1 MYNYRKPIWLPVD
14 ATFEKEIYTMA
25 TQFTFPAIRGVQA
38 KKEYY
43 VAMVS
48 LYELIT
54 MNTSTDESASP
65 EERTQRVLSKKRIP
79 QIASYIT
86 ENPDSYVFSALTM
99 SIMGSIEFVPNTGF
113 CDIGIL
119 KIPIDT
125 KFIINDGQH
134 RLFAIKEALKERPS
148 LKKEHISLVLFPN
161 DSLPRAQ
168 QRFSDLNRYARRPT
182 NSINILYDV
191 RDEIGCISKTVVERV
206 DMFNGAIEKEKV
218 TLSSRSKALFTLS
231 ALNSANEALLNGIAG
246 DYQNKLNFAINF
258 WNVVGK
264 GMPDW
269 KEVKLGIKKASEVR
283 AESVDLLGIT
293 LYAIGAAGNKIYSQ
307 YPDDWENYI
316 LKLRYFDWHRNNP
329 EWSIFLIA
337 EAKSGEKK
345 VVANRSAKKNL
356 ATLITNKLLESNGDN
371 NG

>member
-1 MYNYRKPIWLPVD
+1 
-14 ATFEKEIYTMA
+14 MA
-25 TQFTFPAIRGVQA
+25 TQFTFPAIRGIQA

-48 LYELIT
+48 LYELAT
-54 MNTSTDESASP
+54 MNTSTDESISP

-86 ENPDSYVFSALTM
+86 RNPDSYVFSALTM
-99 SIMGSIEFVPNTGF
+99 SIMGSIEFVPNT
-113 CDIGIL
+113 CSHDTGIL

-161 DSLPRAQ
+161 DSLSRAQ

-182 NSINILYDV
+182 SSINILYDV
-191 RDEIGCISKTVVERV
+191 RDEIGGISKAVAERV
-206 DMFNGAIEKEKV
+206 EIFSGAIEKEKV

-231 ALNSANEALLNGIAG
+231 ALHAANEALLDGMAG
-246 DYQNKLNFAINF
+246 DYQSKLNFAIDF
-258 WNVVGK
+258 WNTVGK

-269 KEVKLGIKKASEVR
+269 AEVKLGNKKACEIR
-283 AESVDLLGIT
+283 TASVNLLGIT
-293 LYAIGAAGNKIYSQ
+293 LYAIGAAGNQVYFQ
-307 YPDDWENYI
+307 HPNDWKSYM
-316 LKLRYFDWHRNNP
+316 LKLQYFDWRRDNP
-329 EWSIFLIA
+329 EWSVFLIA
-337 EAKSGEKK
+337 EAEGRGKK

-356 ATLITNKLLESNGDN
+356 ATLITNKLLENNGGSNG
-371 NG
+371 